1 MARVLMAAV
10 AACLVAVS
18 VACSAS
24 DPARAAGPPAV
35 PPDGTAYSGVTV
47 RLDGGGLD
55 DFRAAS
61 GQTQVAI
68 MNRYTQAGLTGFRTA
83 LRDIGEHPAAGMIS
97 WRLFRAFHSP
107 KHRGATQ
114 ASIRRGE
121 VDAYI
126 LGRAAEARR
135 YGKPLFIRLNWEMNG
150 DWMPYSRLDDRGR
163 QREGNSYARFRDAW
177 RRTVILFRGGTKAE
191 IDRRLRAQGMPG
203 LKVRVKAAAPV
214 TNVAWAWVPAS
225 KAPHKGE
232 NVHKYYPGDA
242 FVDWVGVDWYGTD
255 GVDAHARRA
264 GLPKGPNELY
274 DRYSGP
280 TSSGKKPFMLGEY
293 GVFGKDRHEWLS
305 DMFDWMEGRSNVKA
319 ALYFS
324 VPAAD
329 ANSRLSDFPQSAQVF
344 RDRIAAARWIK
355 DHRAVTGAVP
365 VEAIPTT
372 GPEG

>member
-1 MARVLMAAV
+1 LARVLLAAV
-10 AACLVAVS
+10 AACLMAVS
-18 VACSAS
+18 AACSGS
-24 DPARAAGPPAV
+24 GTARAAGAPVV

-47 RLDGGGLD
+47 RLDGAGLD

-61 GQTQVAI
+61 GQREVAI
-68 MNRYTQAGLTGFRTA
+68 LNRYNRAGLTGFRAA
-83 LRDIGEHPAAGMIS
+83 LGDISEHRVAGMIS

-121 VDAYI
+121 IDPYI

-135 YGKPLFIRLNWEMNG
+135 YGKPLFIRMNWEMNG
-150 DWMPYSRLDDRGR
+150 DWMPYSRLDAQGR
-163 QREGNSYARFRDAW
+163 PREGNSYARFRDAW
-177 RRTVILFRGGTKAE
+177 RRTVILFRGGTKVE
-191 IDRRLRAQGMPG
+191 IDRRLRAQGMPP
-203 LKVRVKAAAPV
+203 LKANVEEVAPV

-264 GLPKGPNELY
+264 GLPKGPNEIY

-280 TSSGKKPFMLGEY
+280 ASTGKKPFMLGEY
-293 GVFGKDRHEWLS
+293 GVFGKDRHEWLT
-305 DMFDWMEGRSNVKA
+305 DMFDWMESRPNVKA

-329 ANSRLSDFPQSAQVF
+329 QNSRLSDFPLSAQVF
-344 RDRIAAARWIK
+344 RNRIAAPRWI
-355 DHRAVTGAVP
+355 ANYGVVTGEVDPPEP
-365 VEAIPTT
+365 V
-372 GPEG
+372 G